1 MLPGREGATGAQLG
15 HGVRADKKSAV
26 RPAAPPR
33 GAVLRTS
40 NDGIERRPC
49 VCPRSRRYSLS
60 RAVLRRRSPLVASW
74 SLYGD
79 TGHLREAVDAGRLLM
94 SLCVRVRKV
103 AVGVDGLARRS
114 AFCVLNKRSFN

>member
-33 GAVLRTS
+33 GVALKTS
-40 NDGIERRPC
+40 YDGHRVAPMCAHVI
-49 VCPRSRRYSLS
+49 RRYPLS
-60 RAVLRRRSPLVASW
+60 RVVLRRRSPLVAFW

-94 SLCVRVRKV
+94 SLCVRVRK
-103 AVGVDGLARRS
+103 
-114 AFCVLNKRSFN
+114 